1 MGGCMGA
8 PGARRRVLNL
18 KDRTKVATRTAAKFI
33 SPFFSPSSCTY
44 CILPHPFPVS
54 ALAAPVSLSVS
65 AGIIVRLN
73 PAAPSPAA
81 WPLSWDAGAL
91 PRQLRPSTARDTPPR
106 PRPTRPRLH
115 HPPSR
120 LAAPTACS
128 ALIPGHTGTPPPLVV
143 HSSLPDPLLVP
154 SWPLATPPRP
164 APPCRSSV
172 SPVSFTHP
180 ATGRSPR
187 HLAPAV
193 PPCFFPSLIVRRLSE
208 PGRQSNRPAA
218 SCHSSAPSA
227 GLAAPLS
234 ESTTAW
240 SCRPVVPPLAR
251 SALPRSSPP
260 ASCPAP
266 SPVTLPHLPLV
277 YPAS

>member
-1 MGGCMGA
+1 MSGGRDAPAWPHRPLPRGRKTGRPRPCGGRRRCGGHRGGRPPGDRPHGVRPCGSRPHGRGGVAAGHTRDPAAPGKSAEGRVSCVAGDDRARGGSVLGGCMGA

-91 PRQLRPSTARDTPPR
+91 PRQLRPSTACNTPPR

-120 LAAPTACS
+120 LAAHTACS

-164 APPCRSSV
+164 AALPSR
-172 SPVSFTHP
+172 
-180 ATGRSPR
+180 
-187 HLAPAV
+187 
-193 PPCFFPSLIVRRLSE
+193 PSL
-208 PGRQSNRPAA
+208 
-218 SCHSSAPSA
+218 
-227 GLAAPLS
+227 
-234 ESTTAW
+234 
-240 SCRPVVPPLAR
+240 
-251 SALPRSSPP
+251 LP
-260 ASCPAP
+260 
-266 SPVTLPHLPLV
+266 TQ
-277 YPAS
+277 